1 MVYSVMLCCR
11 AYCSVYRLLSVRMNP
26 HYNRKFIAEIDI
38 FTTLCCGLCNVK
50 NRRSVCGF
58 TRSKNLPAS
67 GGKPPLWPQRAGDA
81 RQPSTLSRQIQRLEE
96 DLGQPLFVRDNRTVT
111 LTEAGEE
118 LRVFAQQTL
127 LQYQQLRHTLD
138 QQGPSL
144 SGELHIFCSVT
155 AAYSHL
161 PPILD
166 RFRAEHPSVEI
177 KLTTGDA
184 ADAMEKVVTGEAD
197 LAIAGKPETLPGAVA
212 FSMLENLAV
221 VLIAPALPC
230 PVRNQVSV
238 DKPDWSTV
246 PFIMADQGPVRR
258 RIELWFRR
266 HKISNPQIYATVGGH
281 EAMVSMVALGCGV
294 ALLPEVVLENSP
306 EPVRNRVMI
315 LERSDEKRRL
325 SLASARKKSG
335 CMSR

>member
-1 MVYSVMLCCR
+1 MRRFAALM
-11 AYCSVYRLLSVRMNP
+11 
-26 HYNRKFIAEIDI
+26 IAALGAC
-38 FTTLCCGLCNVK
+38 TTATMDEGTIYTGTV
-50 NRRSVCGF
+50 VAGAEQ
-58 TRSKNLPAS
+58 TP
-67 GGKPPLWPQRAGDA
+67 RAG
-81 RQPSTLSRQIQRLEE
+81 
-96 DLGQPLFVRDNRTVT
+96 
-111 LTEAGEE
+111 
-118 LRVFAQQTL
+118 
-127 LQYQQLRHTLD
+127 
-138 QQGPSL
+138 
-144 SGELHIFCSVT
+144 
-155 AAYSHL
+155 AAVYVSDGV
-161 PPILD
+161 IRGVGSAD
-166 RFRAEHPSVEI
+166 EIRAAHPSVEI

-238 DKPDWSTV
+238 EKPDWSSV

-266 HKISNPQIYATVGGH
+266 QKISNPSIYATVGGH

-294 ALLPEVVLENSP
+294 ALLPEVVLDNSP

-315 LERSDEKRRL
+315 LERSDEKTPFELGVCAQKKRL
-325 SLASARKKSG
+325 HEPLIDAFWTILPNH
-335 CMSR
+335 